1 MFWNYKN
8 NLHKTNVTKISV
20 YDTRRKVLKL

>member
-8 NLHKTNVTKISV
+8 NLHKTNVTKISI
-20 YDTRRKVLKL
+20 YDTGMIVLKL